1 MPLAV
6 VAATSTVTAAE
17 DLPDSSAVTVLTPP
31 FSLMDACDSARL
43 TVGVPSSSV
52 IVSVFEV
59 GLATPPPFAVPATVT
74 DVFGASTSLFVAVIV
89 TVPVELVDP
98 AAIVS
103 RLLVESV

>member
-6 VAATSTVTAAE
+6 VAETSTVTDSFDA
-17 DLPDSSAVTVLTPP
+17 PDSSAVTVLTPP
-31 FSLMDACDSARL
+31 FSLIEVGDNTRF

-52 IVSVFEV
+52 IVSVFEA
-59 GLATPPPFAVPATVT
+59 GSATPPPFAVPATVT
-74 DVFGASTSLFVAVIV
+74 VVSGPSTSLLVAVIV
-89 TVPVELVDP
+89 TVPVDAVAP